1 MHVFLLLV
9 FLAMA
14 LKAAVDPAP
23 PLAGAQAIL
32 EAAKREVREIQSLI
46 NRTRPEEAW
55 GSLMRIQD
63 EYLPSLRAKLDFL
76 EEKLVELE
84 TFWPAVVF
92 KIEGSDIVVSV
103 QGIKA
108 GGLAVGA
115 GGPGLRWNQEAWRP
129 IELKPTDGVKLMQQ
143 SCDGELK
150 FVVLSATGIKGELL
164 RIHGEGE
171 PVLWI
176 PSREYIQLVDDQN
189 QRVTEFVVIVW

>member
-1 MHVFLLLV
+1 MHVFLLLL
-9 FLAMA
+9 FAALAI
-14 LKAAVDPAP
+14 KAAVDPAP
-23 PLAGAQAIL
+23 PPTGARAALA
-32 EAAKREVREIQSLI
+32 EAKREVREIQSLI

-55 GSLMRIQD
+55 TSLMAIRD
-63 EYLPSLRAKLDFL
+63 DYLPGLRAKLDFL

-115 GGPGLRWNQEAWRP
+115 DGPGLRWNPQAWRP
-129 IELKPTDGVKLMQQ
+129 VELKPADGVKLVQQ

-150 FVVLSATGIKGELL
+150 FVVLSTTGIKGELL

-189 QRVTEFVVIVW
+189 QRVSDFVVIVW

>member
-55 GSLMRIQD
+55 TSLMRIQD
-63 EYLPSLRAKLDFL
+63 EYLPSLRAKLHFL

-92 KIEGSDIVVSV
+92 KIEGSDIIVSV

-115 GGPGLRWNQEAWRP
+115 GGPGLRWNPESWRP
-129 IELKPTDGVKLMQQ
+129 LELKPVDGVKLMQQ

-150 FVVLSATGIKGELL
+150 FVLLSAQGVKGELL

-176 PSREYIQLVDDQN
+176 PNREYIQLVDENN
-189 QRVTEFVVIVW
+189 QRVSDFVVIVW

>member
-1 MHVFLLLV
+1 MHVFLLLLFV
-9 FLAMA
+9 ALAI
-14 LKAAVDPAP
+14 KAAVDPAP
-23 PLAGAQAIL
+23 PPTGAQAIL

-55 GSLMRIQD
+55 TSLMRIQD
-63 EYLPSLRAKLDFL
+63 EYLPSLRAKLHFL

-92 KIEGSDIVVSV
+92 KIEGSDIIVSV

-115 GGPGLRWNQEAWRP
+115 GGPGLRWNPESWRP
-129 IELKPTDGVKLMQQ
+129 LELKPVDGVKLMQQ

-150 FVVLSATGIKGELL
+150 FVLLSAQGVKGELL

-176 PSREYIQLVDDQN
+176 PNREYIQLVDENN
-189 QRVTEFVVIVW
+189 QRVSDFVVIVW

>member
-1 MHVFLLLV
+1 MHVFLLLL
-9 FLAMA
+9 FAALAI
-14 LKAAVDPAP
+14 KAAVDPVP
-23 PLAGAQAIL
+23 PPAGARAAL
-32 EAAKREVREIQSLI
+32 AEAKREVREIQSLI

-55 GSLMRIQD
+55 TSLMRIQD

-76 EEKLVELE
+76 EAKLVELE

-129 IELKPTDGVKLMQQ
+129 LELKPVDGIKLMQQ

-150 FVVLSATGIKGELL
+150 FVILSAIGIKGEIL

-176 PSREYIQLVDDQN
+176 PNREYIQLVDENN

>member
-1 MHVFLLLV
+1 MHVFLLLL
-9 FLAMA
+9 FAALAI
-14 LKAAVDPAP
+14 KAAVDPAP
-23 PLAGAQAIL
+23 PPAGAQAIL

-55 GSLMRIQD
+55 TSLMAIRD
-63 EYLPSLRAKLDFL
+63 DYLPSLRAKLDFL
-76 EEKLVELE
+76 EAKLVELE

-92 KIEGSDIVVSV
+92 KIEGSDITVSV

-108 GGLAVGA
+108 GGLAIGA
-115 GGPGLRWNQEAWRP
+115 GGPGLRWNPQAWKLV
-129 IELKPTDGVKLMQQ
+129 ELKPVDGVKLMDQ

-150 FVVLSATGIKGELL
+150 FVLLSAQGVKGELL

-176 PSREYIQLVDDQN
+176 PDRSHIQLVDENN
-189 QRVTEFVVIVW
+189 QRVTDFVVIVW

>member
-1 MHVFLLLV
+1 MHVFLLLL
-9 FLAMA
+9 FAA
-14 LKAAVDPAP
+14 LVIKAAVDPAP
-23 PLAGAQAIL
+23 PPIGARAVL
-32 EAAKREVREIQSLI
+32 EQAKRELREIQSLI

-115 GGPGLRWNQEAWRP
+115 GGPGLRWNPQAWRP
-129 IELKPTDGVKLMQQ
+129 LELKPADGVKLVQQ

-150 FVVLSATGIKGELL
+150 FVVLSATGIKGEIL
-164 RIHGEGE
+164 RIHGEGD
-171 PVLWI
+171 PALWI
-176 PSREYIQLVDDQN
+176 PDRSHIQLVDEDN
-189 QRVTEFVVIVW
+189 QRVTDFVVIVW

>member
-55 GSLMRIQD
+55 TSLMAIRD
-63 EYLPSLRAKLDFL
+63 DYLPGLRAKLDFL
-76 EEKLVELE
+76 EAKLVELE

-92 KIEGSDIVVSV
+92 KIEGSDIIVSV

-115 GGPGLRWNQEAWRP
+115 GGPGLRWNPQAWKLV
-129 IELKPTDGVKLMQQ
+129 ELKPVDGIKLMDQ

-150 FVVLSATGIKGELL
+150 FVLLSATGIKGEIL

-176 PSREYIQLVDDQN
+176 PSREYIQLVDDKN

>member
-1 MHVFLLLV
+1 MHVFFLLL
-9 FLAMA
+9 FAALAI
-14 LKAAVDPAP
+14 KAAVDPAP
-23 PLAGAQAIL
+23 PEARAQAVL
-32 EAAKREVREIQSLI
+32 EAAKREVWEIQSLI

-55 GSLMRIQD
+55 TSLMAIRD
-63 EYLPSLRAKLDFL
+63 DYLPSLRAKLDFL
-76 EEKLVELE
+76 EAKLVELE

-92 KIEGSDIVVSV
+92 RFDGSDIVVSV

-115 GGPGLRWNQEAWRP
+115 GGPGLRWNSEAWKP
-129 IELKPTDGVKLMQQ
+129 IELKPADGVKLVEQ

-150 FVVLSATGIKGELL
+150 FVLLSANGIRGELL

-176 PSREYIQLVDDQN
+176 PDRTHIQLVDENN
-189 QRVTEFVVIVW
+189 QRVLDFVVIVW

>member
-1 MHVFLLLV
+1 MHVFLLLL
-9 FLAMA
+9 FAALAI
-14 LKAAVDPAP
+14 KAAVDPAP
-23 PLAGAQAIL
+23 PPAGARAAL
-32 EAAKREVREIQSLI
+32 AEAKREVREIQSLI

-55 GSLMRIQD
+55 TSLMAIRD
-63 EYLPSLRAKLDFL
+63 DYLPGLRAKLDFL
-76 EEKLVELE
+76 EAKLVELE

-92 KIEGSDIVVSV
+92 KIEGSDIIVSV

-129 IELKPTDGVKLMQQ
+129 LELKPVDGVKLMQQ

-150 FVVLSATGIKGELL
+150 FVVLSAQGVKGELL

-176 PSREYIQLVDDQN
+176 PDRSHIQLVDENN

>member
-1 MHVFLLLV
+1 MHVFLLLL
-9 FLAMA
+9 FAALAI
-14 LKAAVDPAP
+14 KAAVDPAP
-23 PLAGAQAIL
+23 PPAGAQAIL

-55 GSLMRIQD
+55 TSLMAIRD
-63 EYLPSLRAKLDFL
+63 DYLPSLRAKLDFL
-76 EEKLVELE
+76 EAKLVELE

-92 KIEGSDIVVSV
+92 KIEGSDIIVSV

-115 GGPGLRWNQEAWRP
+115 GGPGLRWNQKAWRP
-129 IELKPTDGVKLMQQ
+129 LELKPADGMKLMQQ

-150 FVVLSATGIKGELL
+150 FVLLSATGIKGEIL
-164 RIHGEGE
+164 RIHGEGD

-189 QRVTEFVVIVW
+189 QRVSDFVVIVW

>member
-1 MHVFLLLV
+1 MHVFLLLL
-9 FLAMA
+9 FAALAI
-14 LKAAVDPAP
+14 KAAVDPAP
-23 PLAGAQAIL
+23 PPAGAQAIL

-55 GSLMRIQD
+55 TSLMRIQD
-63 EYLPSLRAKLDFL
+63 EYLPGLRAKLDLL

-129 IELKPTDGVKLMQQ
+129 LELKPASGVKLVQQ

-150 FVVLSATGIKGELL
+150 FVLLSATGIKGYLL

-176 PSREYIQLVDDQN
+176 PDRSHIQLVDGNN
-189 QRVTEFVVIVW
+189 QRVTDFVVIVW

>member
-1 MHVFLLLV
+1 MHVFLLFA
-9 FLAMA
+9 FLALA
-14 LKAAVDPAP
+14 LRAALAPAP
-23 PLAGAQAIL
+23 PPAGARAALAAAQR
-32 EAAKREVREIQSLI
+32 EAQEIQSLI

-55 GSLMRIQD
+55 TSLMRIRE

-76 EEKLVELE
+76 EAKLVELE

-115 GGPGLRWNQEAWRP
+115 GGPGLRWNPESWRP
-129 IELKPTDGVKLMQQ
+129 VELKPASGVKLVNQ
-143 SCDGELK
+143 SCNGELK
-150 FVVLSATGIKGELL
+150 FVLLSAQGVKGELL

-171 PVLWI
+171 PVLWM
-176 PSREYIQLVDDQN
+176 PSRESIQLVDDQN

>member
-1 MHVFLLLV
+1 MHVFLLLL
-9 FLAMA
+9 FAALAI
-14 LKAAVDPAP
+14 KAAVDPAP
-23 PLAGAQAIL
+23 PPAGARAAL
-32 EAAKREVREIQSLI
+32 AEAKREVREIQSLI

-55 GSLMRIQD
+55 GSLMRIRE
-63 EYLPSLRAKLDFL
+63 EYLPSLRAKLEFL
-76 EEKLVELE
+76 EAKLVELE

-115 GGPGLRWNQEAWRP
+115 GGPGLRWNPQAWRP
-129 IELKPTDGVKLMQQ
+129 VELKPASGVKLVEQF
-143 SCDGELK
+143 CNGELK
-150 FVVLSATGIKGELL
+150 FVVLSATGIKGEVL

-171 PVLWI
+171 PVLWM
-176 PSREYIQLVDDQN
+176 PSRESIQLVDDQN

>member
-1 MHVFLLLV
+1 MHLFLIFA
-9 FLAMA
+9 FLALA
-14 LKAAVDPAP
+14 LRAALAPAP
-23 PLAGAQAIL
+23 PPAGAR
-32 EAAKREVREIQSLI
+32 AALAAAQREVREIQSLI

-55 GSLMRIQD
+55 TSLMRIQD
-63 EYLPSLRAKLDFL
+63 EYLPSLRAKLESL
-76 EEKLVELE
+76 EAKLVELE

-92 KIEGSDIVVSV
+92 KIEGSDIIVSV

-115 GGPGLRWNQEAWRP
+115 GGPGLRWNPQAWKP
-129 IELKPTDGVKLMQQ
+129 LELKPADGVKLMQQ

-150 FVVLSATGIKGELL
+150 FVLLSAQGVKGELL

-171 PVLWI
+171 PVLWM
-176 PSREYIQLVDDQN
+176 PSRESIQLVDDQN

>member
-23 PLAGAQAIL
+23 PPAGARAAL
-32 EAAKREVREIQSLI
+32 AEAKREVREIQSLI

-55 GSLMRIQD
+55 TSLMRISE

-76 EEKLVELE
+76 EAKLVELE

-92 KIEGSDIVVSV
+92 KIEGSDIIVSV

-115 GGPGLRWNQEAWRP
+115 GGPGLRWNPQAWKP
-129 IELKPTDGVKLMQQ
+129 IELKPVDGVKLMDQ

-150 FVVLSATGIKGELL
+150 FVVLSATGIKGEIL
-164 RIHGEGE
+164 RIHGEGD

-176 PSREYIQLVDDQN
+176 PDRSHIQLVDENN
-189 QRVTEFVVIVW
+189 QRVTDFVVIVW

>member
-1 MHVFLLLV
+1 MHVFLLLL
-9 FLAMA
+9 FAALAI
-14 LKAAVDPAP
+14 KAAVDPAP
-23 PLAGAQAIL
+23 PPAGARAAL
-32 EAAKREVREIQSLI
+32 EQAKREVREIQSLI

-55 GSLMRIQD
+55 GSLMAIRD
-63 EYLPSLRAKLDFL
+63 DYLPGLRAKLDFL

-92 KIEGSDIVVSV
+92 KIEGSDIIVSV

-108 GGLAVGA
+108 GGLAIGA
-115 GGPGLRWNQEAWRP
+115 GGPGLRWNPQAWKLV
-129 IELKPTDGVKLMQQ
+129 ELKPVDGVKLMQQ

-150 FVVLSATGIKGELL
+150 FVLLSATGIKGEIL

-171 PVLWI
+171 PALWI

-189 QRVTEFVVIVW
+189 QRVSDFVVIVW

>member
-1 MHVFLLLV
+1 MHVFLLLL
-9 FLAMA
+9 FAALAI
-14 LKAAVDPAP
+14 KAAVDPAP
-23 PLAGAQAIL
+23 PPASAQAIL

-55 GSLMRIQD
+55 TSLTAIRD
-63 EYLPSLRAKLDFL
+63 DYLPSLRAKLDFL

-92 KIEGSDIVVSV
+92 KIEGSDIIVSV

-129 IELKPTDGVKLMQQ
+129 LELKPVDGVKLMQQ

-150 FVVLSATGIKGELL
+150 FVVLSATGIKGEIL

-176 PSREYIQLVDDQN
+176 PNREYIQLVDENN